1 MPKFTH
7 FLLFLS
13 FILAVNASESTNAP
27 RVDYPRAGDTVQGLV
42 AISGQT
48 EVEGFLFSEV
58 FFGYSGN
65 SEGEWF
71 LITRQDQA
79 VRNGLI
85 TSWDTTTI
93 SDGSYNL
100 RVAVHLENGTEL
112 ETVVNNLEVRNFTGD
127 DTSSRT
133 SELSD
138 PVDLSSAPETPITLH
153 TATPSP
159 VNPAEITTEKYRQ
172 MLINGILIVFVFF
185 IVLWAYL
192 GIRRMMRNR

>member
-7 FLLFLS
+7 FLLLLS
-13 FILAVNASESTNAP
+13 FILAVNASESTNVP

-71 LITRQDQA
+71 LITMQDQA

-93 SDGSYNL
+93 SDGAYNL
-100 RVAVHLENGTEL
+100 RVVVHLENGTEL

-127 DTSSRT
+127 DLSSRA
-133 SELSD
+133 SEPSDLAVLSATGE
-138 PVDLSSAPETPITLH
+138 VPIKQQ

-159 VNPAEITTEKYRQ
+159 VNPAEITTDKYRQ
-172 MLINGILIVFVFF
+172 MLINGILIVLAFF
-185 IVLWAYL
+185 IVLWTYL
-192 GIRRMMRNR
+192 RLRRMMRNR